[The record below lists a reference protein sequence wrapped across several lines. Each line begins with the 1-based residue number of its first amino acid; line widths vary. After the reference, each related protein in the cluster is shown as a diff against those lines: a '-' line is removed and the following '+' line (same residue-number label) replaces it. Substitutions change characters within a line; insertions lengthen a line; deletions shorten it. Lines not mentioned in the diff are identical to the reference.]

1 MLQRRWDGIR
11 SSKARQ
17 GQQVVLTA
25 SIRGALHKAA
35 TGHGAARARHQGA
48 AQLGSFDGLR
58 NQKLLIGELN
68 ADLESH
74 SAIPN

>member
-48 AQLGSFDGLR
+48 SQLGSFDGLLL
-58 NQKLLIGELN
+58 KLLIGELN